1 MIINTIIGKKN
12 MIKNN
17 KSNKSDSKYFN
28 IEQFLDISNY
38 ATEERVSRRKGGS
51 KSTAEFF
58 TPYSIVKRMCD
69 KIEESDWSDPKKTF
83 CEPSFGNG
91 QFVVYIIWNRLQHG
105 IDWKTA
111 LETCYGVELM
121 QDNVYETHG
130 RIIKLFDALGIDY
143 DEDEAMDIMLHNL
156 VCHDFFTWDFEHWC
170 PYTEEELKQ
179 ISKKKK
185 TTGK

>member
-1 MIINTIIGKKN
+1 MNF
-12 MIKNN
+12 
-17 KSNKSDSKYFN
+17 SEFN
-28 IEQFLDISNY
+28 IQKFIDIDY
-38 ATEERVSRRKGGS
+38 ATDYRVSRRKGSSG
-51 KSTAEFF
+51 TQEFF

-69 KIEESDWSDPKKTF
+69 KIEDSDWSDPEKTF

-143 DEDEAMDIMLHNL
+143 DEDEAMDIMLRNL
-156 VCHDFFTWDFEHWC
+156 VCHDFFTWNFEHWR

-179 ISKKKK
+179 ISKKKTVKK
-185 TTGK
+185 TKKTNNQLEIEF